1 MRNGRTGAFAFNL
14 AAIKNQ
20 SIAVAARVLE
30 RLELRVDDPARSSAE
45 DGGYVGNMEQ
55 AARAEFDQAVVL
67 EVRRLA
73 MRTRSER
80 ESLDFRLDESIG
92 AIGRLHPRPLD
103 ASQRDRL
110 LRTLVNRAAVARLT
124 DVSVTPRQLRR
135 QLGLADAEDPEA

>member
-1 MRNGRTGAFAFNL
+1 
-14 AAIKNQ
+14 
-20 SIAVAARVLE
+20 
-30 RLELRVDDPARSSAE
+30 
-45 DGGYVGNMEQ
+45 
-55 AARAEFDQAVVL
+55 
-67 EVRRLA
+67 

-80 ESLDFRLDESIG
+80 ESLDSRLDARLGSIG
-92 AIGRLHPRPLD
+92 ELHPRPLD